1 MHREVIAIRQARF
14 SHCTLRERVP
24 LRKQTVSML
33 LTSLDAPGVAPV
45 SGPLT
50 WPSARDMFENAFDLG
65 LERRIKYLWRLA
77 LTWNVRG
84 RLLREFDGQAMAR
97 ALFSAQPRAF
107 YPVMNHLIDRRLGAQ
122 ARLHA
127 TLTSLRVVT
136 ASVGDEANVHSL
148 LTQGITLIELTDN
161 TRVVLSLNDVSFH
174 EGLWQIGLI
183 GADGV
188 RLYSIGFGF
197 IDAQTLLMGNVQG
210 PSLKDDGPDRIR
222 DVTHAAHGMRPP
234 HLLVHTLRVL
244 AAQWGATRLQGVDPE
259 NHVKGRWNLRDS
271 RLRFDYRGFWAEHE
285 GARDKDGNWS
295 LPLATAMRPLEE
307 VPTKRRAMY
316 RRRYAMLEALQ
327 LAVATL
333 ADVRHAMPPM
343 AAAQQELDTDAAN
356 SSTLEPALVA

>member
-1 MHREVIAIRQARF
+1 
-14 SHCTLRERVP
+14 
-24 LRKQTVSML
+24 ML
-33 LTSLDAPGVAPV
+33 LTTLDAPGVST
-45 SGPLT
+45 SGPLA
-50 WPSARDMFENAFDLG
+50 WPSARAMFDNAFEVN

-84 RLLREFDGQAMAR
+84 RLLREFDGQAMAQ
-97 ALFSAQPRAF
+97 ALFRAQPRAF
-107 YPVMNHLIDRRLGAQ
+107 YPVMNHLIDRRMSAQ
-122 ARLHA
+122 ARLDT
-127 TLTSLRVVT
+127 TLASLRVVCT
-136 ASVGDEANVHSL
+136 SVGGEANVRSL
-148 LTQGITLIELTDN
+148 LTHGLTLVELTDQ

-197 IDAQTLLMGNVQG
+197 TDDATLLMGNVQG
-210 PSLKDDGPDRIR
+210 PSLKDDGLDRIR

-244 AAQWGATRLQGVDPE
+244 AAQWGAARLQGVDPE

-271 RLRFDYRGFWAEHE
+271 RLRFDYRAFWAEHE
-285 GARDKDGNWS
+285 AERDATGNWTM
-295 LPLATAMRPLEE
+295 PLHTALRPLEE

-327 LAVATL
+327 LAVSNLADTRHAPAPAPLEQPELAMDAANAATL
-333 ADVRHAMPPM
+333 A
-343 AAAQQELDTDAAN
+343 
-356 SSTLEPALVA
+356 PALVA